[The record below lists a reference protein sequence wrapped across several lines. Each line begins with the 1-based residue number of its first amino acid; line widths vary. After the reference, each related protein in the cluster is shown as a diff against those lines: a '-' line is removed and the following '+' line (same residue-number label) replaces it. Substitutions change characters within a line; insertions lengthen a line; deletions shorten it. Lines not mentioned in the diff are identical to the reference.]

1 MDRNNYYG
9 ADTASLSLQNLFKK
23 FRDQNP
29 PSELG
34 PSRDWNVDLVPKF
47 IMACGKL
54 VKILL
59 HTKVTRYLEFK
70 SVDGSYVF
78 KDSKVQKVPATPSE
92 ALNSA
97 LMGFFEKR
105 KFRNF
110 LIFLQNYDPAK
121 PETFLKGKS
130 LDRITTK
137 QLYEEF
143 GLDTNTQAF
152 TGHAMAL
159 HRDDDY
165 LEQPAAATAEAV
177 QLYAYSLER
186 YGKSPYI
193 YPLYGLGGMPEG
205 FSRLCAIHGGTFML
219 NKGIDEILFDDNGK
233 AWGVRGDNEVA
244 KASIIVGDPSYFPTS
259 KTRTVGRVVRSICI
273 LDHPIAG
280 TDNAESVQIIIP
292 ASQVKRR
299 NDIYVC
305 MVSFAHQVAS
315 AGKYIAIA
323 STTVETSNPIQELKP
338 GFDLLGKILER
349 FDSVTDLLEPVGDG
363 TQDNCFISKSYDA
376 TSHFETAADNVLSL
390 YRRITGTEIDM
401 NISADF
407 NDEDA

>member
-1 MDRNNYYG
+1 
-9 ADTASLSLQNLFKK
+9 
-23 FRDQNP
+23 
-29 PSELG
+29 
-34 PSRDWNVDLVPKF
+34 
-47 IMACGKL
+47 
-54 VKILL
+54 
-59 HTKVTRYLEFK
+59 
-70 SVDGSYVF
+70 
-78 KDSKVQKVPATPSE
+78 
-92 ALNSA
+92 
-97 LMGFFEKR
+97 
-105 KFRNF
+105 
-110 LIFLQNYDPAK
+110 
-121 PETFLKGKS
+121 
-130 LDRITTK
+130 
-137 QLYEEF
+137 LYEEF

-292 ASQVKRR
+292 ASQVS
-299 NDIYVC
+299 
-305 MVSFAHQVAS
+305 SF
-315 AGKYIAIA
+315 IAI
-323 STTVETSNPIQELKP
+323 
-338 GFDLLGKILER
+338 
-349 FDSVTDLLEPVGDG
+349 
-363 TQDNCFISKSYDA
+363 
-376 TSHFETAADNVLSL
+376 L
-390 YRRITGTEIDM
+390 YIRNLMINLIGQTKK
-401 NISADF
+401 
-407 NDEDA
+407 